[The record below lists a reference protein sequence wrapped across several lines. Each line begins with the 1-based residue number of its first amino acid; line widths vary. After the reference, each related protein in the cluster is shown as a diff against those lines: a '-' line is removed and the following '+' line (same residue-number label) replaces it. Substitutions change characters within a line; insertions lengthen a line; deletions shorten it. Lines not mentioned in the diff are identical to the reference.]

1 MNNENK
7 TIYEQLIEPFA
18 YEEINWRVSNAFSQD
33 KIKKTAKAV
42 VVPYLKKEVIQD
54 RLDQVFGFQGWS
66 NTYRKWGVDAQLC
79 GISFKVGE
87 EVITKWDGAP
97 NSNIEE
103 VKGGLSDSFKRAAK
117 MIGIGRYL
125 AKFGVIVLEVDLKG
139 AKNTPTIRSNDLQTT
154 LKLIYEN
161 EISRIFGKKSGEYS
175 QKPKNTTYS
184 EQRTI
189 NATPVNNQCS
199 NSNQISNKSSRNEEL
214 ISQSSINTIR
224 LLLKQKNV
232 NLQSVLDRYGVNSLD
247 ELTESE
253 GLKTIK
259 ILVKQQAIT
268 A

>member
-125 AKFGVIVLEVDLKG
+125 AKFNAVIVDVDLKG
-139 AKNTPTIRSNDLQTT
+139 AKLTPTIRPIDIQTT
-154 LKLIYEN
+154 LKSRYKKEVD
-161 EISRIFGKKSGEYS
+161 RIFNFKNDGHTNAHFE
-175 QKPKNTTYS
+175 QKPINDTPGNFNTF
-184 EQRTI
+184 
-189 NATPVNNQCS
+189 NNG
-199 NSNQISNKSSRNEEL
+199 NSNQSNNNQEEFISNR
-214 ISQSSINTIR
+214 SINTIR
-224 LLLKQKNV
+224 MLLKQKNV
-232 NLQSVLDRYGVNSLD
+232 NLQSVLDRYQVNSLD

-253 GLKTIK
+253 GLKTIN
-259 ILVKQQAIT
+259 ILVKQKAVT